1 MSKGQSKQ
9 LNLNLPTSA
18 MQKLLRLCYIIPLV
32 IILSCG
38 NDKNKN
44 TSVEETATQQTQPS
58 QLVEASENNTG
69 TILCFGDS
77 ITAGYGLEDNND
89 AFPAVLQEKIDSL
102 NLNYTVVNS
111 GLSGETTA
119 GGKSRIDWVLNQ
131 DIDIFLLELGA
142 NDGLRGVPLSET
154 RTNLQAI
161 INTVEKKSPSTKI
174 ILAGMQ
180 LPPNMGQEYTTEF
193 RELYVQIAKANNL
206 TFIPFILKDVA
217 GIAALNQS
225 DGIHPTVQGHQI
237 VAQTVWEVLEP
248 ILKEVHN

>member
-1 MSKGQSKQ
+1 MSKGQNKQ

-18 MQKLLRLCYIIPLV
+18 MHKLLRLCYIIPLV
-32 IILSCG
+32 FILSCG
-38 NDKNKN
+38 SDKKKE
-44 TSVEETATQQTQPS
+44 TSAEETATQQTQPS
-58 QLVEASENNTG
+58 QLVEALENSTG

-77 ITAGYGLEDNND
+77 ITAGYGLEDSND

-131 DIDIFLLELGA
+131 DIAFFLLELGA

-154 RTNLQAI
+154 RANLQSI
-161 INTVEKKSPSTKI
+161 INTVKEKSPSTKI

-193 RELYVQIAKANNL
+193 RELYVQIAEANNL

-237 VAQTVWEVLEP
+237 VAQTVWKMLEP
-248 ILKEVHN
+248 MLIRS